1 MLENGPQTEKTSEN
15 TKNHTFFA
23 LWVTGTA
30 EIFPILF
37 IKFSFG
43 LMKVVSHI
51 SLNNMSVGATKF

>member
-1 MLENGPQTEKTSEN
+1 MGHKLKKTSEN
-15 TKNHTFFA
+15 TKNHTLFA

-30 EIFPILF
+30 EILPILF